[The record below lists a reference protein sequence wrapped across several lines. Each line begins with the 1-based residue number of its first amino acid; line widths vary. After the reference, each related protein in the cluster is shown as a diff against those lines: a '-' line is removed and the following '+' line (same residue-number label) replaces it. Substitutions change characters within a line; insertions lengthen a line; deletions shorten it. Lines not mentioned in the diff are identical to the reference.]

1 MKFTMHLLKLLA
13 LFSFV
18 ALILQSCDPDPD
30 PEEPQELITNLSY
43 TLTPSNGEP
52 PVVLTF
58 SDIDGDGG
66 DAPII
71 NGGSLAAGTTYTGV
85 IELSDESKTP
95 IESITE
101 EIDEEADEHQFFFS
115 STNSI
120 ATVSYDD
127 TDSMGNPV
135 GLSTTLVTAADS
147 VSGSLTIT
155 LRHEPNKSASGVAGG
170 DITNAGGE
178 TDIEVS
184 FPIDVQ

>member
-1 MKFTMHLLKLLA
+1 MHLLKLLA
-13 LFSFV
+13 LLSLT
-18 ALILQSCDPDPD
+18 ALTFQNCDPDPD

-43 TLTPSNGEP
+43 TLTPSSGGAA
-52 PVVLTF
+52 VVMTF

-71 NGGSLAAGTTYTGV
+71 TGGTLAVGTTYTGV

-95 IESITE
+95 VESITE

-115 STNSI
+115 ATN
-120 ATVSYDD
+120 ATVSVSYDD

-135 GLSTTLVTAADS
+135 GLSTTLVTGTDPA
-147 VSGSLTIT
+147 SGSLTIT
-155 LRHEPNKSASGVAGG
+155 LRHEPNKSADGVASG